1 MRVLTTPS
9 EIVLPSKP
17 GTGTGDPA
25 FGPAT
30 TVVAVRRSPAEVAGS
45 ADVVDAEVAR
55 ATRLGRVVGAAGVG
69 TAGALAADVGTAGAL
84 VADTVAAA
92 VAGTVATG
100 VIGAARVVAGVVA
113 GAGVAG
119 ELVGAALVTA
129 AMTAQADD
137 APMVT
142 HCRVVP
148 SAAATRV
155 PRSARPHRSPGL
167 GATGGGTGVTAG
179 TVAGVVIT
187 DGEVTTA
194 LVVGGRTT
202 VLVAADTT
210 GPMVATT
217 GLVLAA
223 SGSTGTVGETAK
235 VASVVAPTGEGSA
248 AGSAEAGSRAKVG
261 GGLFSAMASPSGSI
275 EVGVVSGGASGSPR
289 LEGGPQALI
298 ASVNP
303 MNKAEVHRRIVQS

>member
-1 MRVLTTPS
+1 M
-9 EIVLPSKP
+9 
-17 GTGTGDPA
+17 
-25 FGPAT
+25 
-30 TVVAVRRSPAEVAGS
+30 
-45 ADVVDAEVAR
+45 
-55 ATRLGRVVGAAGVG
+55 VGAAGVG

-113 GAGVAG
+113 GAAVAG

-187 DGEVTTA
+187 AGEVTTA

-202 VLVAADTT
+202 VLVAAARPTVLATTGPVVAADTT
-210 GPMVATT
+210 GPVVATT
-217 GLVLAA
+217 GLPAAVLVLMPAA

-235 VASVVAPTGEGSA
+235 VASVVASAAEGSVEP
-248 AGSAEAGSRAKVG
+248 SAEPGSRAKVG

-298 ASVNP
+298 ASVSP
-303 MNKAEVHRRIVQS
+303 MSKPEVHRRIVQF